1 MERRTVTITLQ
12 VEVDGDDVRGWARA
26 EAARGAA
33 GAIEPA
39 AEPAAAEP
47 AAAEPA
53 AADRAVAAPTPA
65 DAVPPRPFAGWLGLI
80 GSVDALLGFPPDA
93 GAAARALA
101 AQDATP
107 AVAAPDAAQAR

>member
-12 VEVDGDDVRGWARA
+12 VEVEGDDVRGWARA

-33 GAIEPA
+33 GAIDPA
-39 AEPAAAEP
+39 AVAPAAVDAAAE
-47 AAAEPA
+47 
-53 AADRAVAAPTPA
+53 PA

-80 GSVDALLGFPPDA
+80 GSIDALLGFPPDA

-101 AQDATP
+101 T
-107 AVAAPDAAQAR
+107 APEAGAQAR